1 MENYIRHIKI
11 HIFVLSCINL
21 HGLKK
26 YMKRACQFFVTIFVT
41 NKRFTILVKL
51 YILIFYTLLKVP
63 RYLRKHDPKKS

>member
-41 NKRFTILVKL
+41 NKIV
-51 YILIFYTLLKVP
+51 
-63 RYLRKHDPKKS
+63 